1 MPDGHLTIGIC
12 GSGTMGAGLAEV
24 AARAGMSV
32 IVRGRTDDSN
42 AKLVATLTASMA
54 RQVAKQ
60 KLVQDD
66 MDAAVSRVRT
76 TTSIGHLEQCDLVIE
91 SIVEDLDA
99 KLGIVAELGAVLKPH
114 AIVATNTS
122 TLSVEA
128 LAQRSGRPDRTVGIH
143 FFNPATT
150 MPLVEVV
157 RAASTSDETVAAAE
171 SFARRC
177 GKEPVH
183 VLDRPGFIVN
193 ALLFP
198 YLNSAVKMLEAGT
211 ASMSDIDA
219 AMKGGCNH
227 PMGPFE
233 LLDLVGLDVAVSI
246 LGALHRGIG
255 DPAMEPAPT
264 LRALVAEGK
273 LGRKT
278 KQGFY
283 SY

>member
-1 MPDGHLTIGIC
+1 MPRCPGC
-12 GSGTMGAGLAEV
+12 AP
-24 AARAGMSV
+24 R
-32 IVRGRTDDSN
+32 R
-42 AKLVATLTASMA
+42 
-54 RQVAKQ
+54 
-60 KLVQDD
+60 
-66 MDAAVSRVRT
+66 
-76 TTSIGHLEQCDLVIE
+76 CDLVIE

-99 KLGIVAELGAVLKPH
+99 KLGLVAELGAVLKPQ

-128 LAQRSGRPDRTVGIH
+128 LAQRSGRPGRTVGIH

-198 YLNSAVKMLEAGT
+198 YLNSAVRMLEAGT
-211 ASMSDIDA
+211 ASMPDIDA

-246 LGALHRGIG
+246 LGALHRGFG
-255 DPAMEPAPT
+255 DPSMEPAPA
-264 LRALVAEGK
+264 LRALVSEGK

>member
-1 MPDGHLTIGIC
+1 M
-12 GSGTMGAGLAEV
+12 SAGLAEV
-24 AARAGMSV
+24 AARAGMLV
-32 IVRGRTDDSN
+32 IVHGRSDDSN
-42 AKLVATLTASMA
+42 AKLVTSLSASMA
-54 RQVAKQ
+54 RQVSRQ
-60 KLVQDD
+60 RLSQDE
-66 MDAAVSRVRT
+66 MDAAVSLVRT
-76 TTSIGHLEQCDLVIE
+76 TTGIEHLAQCDLVIE
-91 SIVEDLDA
+91 SIVEDLGA
-99 KLGIVAELGAVLKPH
+99 KLDLVARLGAVLKPG

-128 LAQRSGRPDRTVGIH
+128 IAQQSGRPARTVGIH

-150 MPLVEVV
+150 MPLVEIV
-157 RAASTSDETVAAAE
+157 RAASTSDDTVAEAE
-171 SFARRC
+171 AFARRC

-198 YLNSAVKMLEAGT
+198 YLNSAVRMLEAGT
-211 ASMSDIDA
+211 ASMPDIDA

-246 LGALHRGIG
+246 LDALRRGTG
-255 DPAMEPAPT
+255 DPSLEPAAT
-264 LRALVAEGK
+264 LRSRVAEGK

>member
-1 MPDGHLTIGIC
+1 
-12 GSGTMGAGLAEV
+12 
-24 AARAGMSV
+24 
-32 IVRGRTDDSN
+32 
-42 AKLVATLTASMA
+42 
-54 RQVAKQ
+54 KQ
-60 KLVQDD
+60 KLAQDD
-66 MDAAVSRVRT
+66 MDAALSRVRT
-76 TTSIGHLEQCDLVIE
+76 TTSIGQLGQCDLVIE

-99 KLGIVAELGAVLKPH
+99 KLELVAELGGVLKPE

-128 LAQRSGRPDRTVGIH
+128 LAQRSGRPGRTVGIH

-198 YLNSAVKMLEAGT
+198 YLNNAVRMLENGT
-211 ASMSDIDA
+211 ASAEDIDT
-219 AMKGGCNH
+219 AMKGGCNF
-227 PMGPFE
+227 PMGPLA
-233 LLDLVGLDVAVSI
+233 LLDLVGLDTSVAI
-246 LGALHRGIG
+246 LDALYEEFK
-255 DPAMEPAPT
+255 DPNYSTVPV
-264 LRALVAEGK
+264 LRRMVAAGH
-273 LGRKT
+273 LGRKSGR
-278 KQGFY
+278 GFY
-283 SY
+283 DYAR

>member
-1 MPDGHLTIGIC
+1 MPDERLTIGIC

-24 AARAGMSV
+24 AARAGLPV
-32 IVRGRTDDSN
+32 VVRGRSDDSN
-42 AKLVATLTASMA
+42 AKLVAAMTASMA

-60 KLVQDD
+60 KLAQDD
-66 MDAAVSRVRT
+66 MDAALSRVRT
-76 TTSIGHLEQCDLVIE
+76 TTSIAQLEQCDLVIE

-99 KLGIVAELGAVLKPH
+99 KLELVAELGAVLKPQ

-128 LAQRSGRPDRTVGIH
+128 LAQRSGRPGRTVGIH

-157 RAASTSDETVAAAE
+157 RAASTSDETVATAE

-198 YLNSAVKMLEAGT
+198 YLNSAVRMLEAGT
-211 ASMSDIDA
+211 ASMPDIDA

-246 LGALHRGIG
+246 LGALHRGFG
-255 DPAMEPAPT
+255 DPAMEPAPA

>member
-1 MPDGHLTIGIC
+1 
-12 GSGTMGAGLAEV
+12 MGAGLAEV
-24 AARAGMSV
+24 AARAGLSV
-32 IVRGRTDDSN
+32 IVRGRSDDSN
-42 AKLVATLTASMA
+42 AKLVASLTASMA

-60 KLVQDD
+60 KLAQAD
-66 MDAAVSRVRT
+66 MDAAISRVRT
-76 TTSIGHLEQCDLVIE
+76 TTSTAQLGQCDLVIE

-99 KLGIVAELGAVLKPH
+99 KLELVAELGAAMKPG
-114 AIVATNTS
+114 AILATNTS

-128 LAQRSGRPDRTVGIH
+128 LAQRSGRPDLTVGIH

-211 ASMSDIDA
+211 ASMPDIDA

-246 LGALHRGIG
+246 LGALHRGFG
-255 DPAMEPAPT
+255 DPALEPAAT
-264 LRALVAEGK
+264 LRTLVSEGK

>member
-1 MPDGHLTIGIC
+1 MPDERPTIGIC
-12 GSGTMGAGLAEV
+12 GSGTMGAGLVEV
-24 AARAGMSV
+24 AARAGLPV
-32 IVRGRTDDSN
+32 IVRGRSDDSN
-42 AKLVATLTASMA
+42 ARLVAAMTASMA

-60 KLVQDD
+60 KLAQDE
-66 MDAAVSRVRT
+66 MDAALSRVRT
-76 TTSIGHLEQCDLVIE
+76 TTSIGQLEQCDLVIE

-99 KLGIVAELGAVLKPH
+99 KLELVAELGAVLKPR

-128 LAQRSGRPDRTVGIH
+128 LAQRSGRPGRMVGIH

-198 YLNSAVKMLEAGT
+198 YLNSAVRMLEAGT
-211 ASMSDIDA
+211 ASMPDIDA

-246 LGALHRGIG
+246 LGALHRGFG
-255 DPAMEPAPT
+255 DPSMEPAPA

>member
-1 MPDGHLTIGIC
+1 MPDERLTLGIC

-32 IVRGRTDDSN
+32 IVRGRSDDSN
-42 AKLVATLTASMA
+42 AKLVATLSASMA
-54 RQVAKQ
+54 RQVSRQ
-60 KLVQDD
+60 KLAQDD
-66 MDAAVSRVRT
+66 MDAAISRVRT
-76 TTSIGHLEQCDLVIE
+76 TTALGQLEQCDLVIE

-99 KLGIVAELGAVLKPH
+99 KLGLVAELGAVLRPG
-114 AIVATNTS
+114 AIIATNTS

-157 RAASTSDETVAAAE
+157 RAASTSDETVATAE
-171 SFARRC
+171 SFARQC

-211 ASMSDIDA
+211 ASMPDIDA

-246 LGALHRGIG
+246 LDALHRGFG
-255 DPAMEPAPT
+255 DLALAPAET
-264 LRALVAEGK
+264 LRALVSEGK

>member
-1 MPDGHLTIGIC
+1 MLDERLTIGIC

-24 AARAGMSV
+24 AARAGLSV
-32 IVRGRTDDSN
+32 IVRGRSDDSN
-42 AKLVATLTASMA
+42 AKLVASLTASMA

-60 KLVQDD
+60 KLAQAD
-66 MDAAVSRVRT
+66 MDAAISRVRT
-76 TTSIGHLEQCDLVIE
+76 TTSTAQLGQCDLVIE

-99 KLGIVAELGAVLKPH
+99 KLELVAELGAAMKPG
-114 AIVATNTS
+114 AILATNTS

-128 LAQRSGRPDRTVGIH
+128 LAQRSGRPDLTVGIH

-211 ASMSDIDA
+211 ASMPDIDA

-246 LGALHRGIG
+246 LGALHRGFG
-255 DPAMEPAPT
+255 DPALEPAAT
-264 LRALVAEGK
+264 LRTLVSEGK

>member
-1 MPDGHLTIGIC
+1 M
-12 GSGTMGAGLAEV
+12 SAGLAEV
-24 AARAGMSV
+24 AARAGMMVV
-32 IVRGRTDDSN
+32 IRGRSDDSN
-42 AKLVATLTASMA
+42 AKLMATMTSSLA

-60 KLVQDD
+60 KISQDD
-66 MDAAVSRVRT
+66 MDAAISRVRT
-76 TTSIGHLEQCDLVIE
+76 TTSLGQLGQCDIVIE
-91 SIVEDLDA
+91 SIIEDLDA
-99 KLGIVAELGAVLKPH
+99 KLALIAELGNVMRPGAM
-114 AIVATNTS
+114 VATNTS

-157 RAASTSDETVAAAE
+157 RAASTSDESVAEAE

-211 ASMSDIDA
+211 ASMTDIDA

-246 LGALHRGIG
+246 LTALHAGVG
-255 DPAMEPAPT
+255 DPLMEPAPT
-264 LRALVAEGK
+264 LRSLVAEGR

>member
-1 MPDGHLTIGIC
+1 MPDERLTIGIC

-24 AARAGMSV
+24 AARAGMTV
-32 IVRGRTDDSN
+32 IVRGRSDDSN
-42 AKLVATLTASMA
+42 AKLVAALTASMA

-60 KLVQDD
+60 KLAQDG
-66 MDAAVSRVRT
+66 MDAALSRVRT
-76 TTSIGHLEQCDLVIE
+76 TTSTGQLEPCDLVIE
-91 SIVEDLDA
+91 TIVEDLDA
-99 KLGIVAELGAVLKPH
+99 KLGLVAELGAVLKPG
-114 AIVATNTS
+114 AIIATNTS
-122 TLSVEA
+122 TLSVES
-128 LAQRSGRPDRTVGIH
+128 LAQRSGRADRTVGIH

-157 RAASTSDETVAAAE
+157 RAASTSDETVAAAD
-171 SFARRC
+171 SFARLC

-211 ASMSDIDA
+211 ASMPDIDA

-246 LGALHRGIG
+246 LGALHRGFG
-255 DPAMEPAPT
+255 DPAMEPAAT
-264 LRALVAEGK
+264 LRRLVSEGK